1 MAVTA
6 IEPISEMHSLQGSQV
21 FSTGE
26 MAAILN
32 VSLNEVDY
40 WIRSNLIVPSIR
52 EAAGHGTRRLF
63 NIPDLKQAFLIHR
76 LRKAG
81 WKPRQIAKALSAV
94 ASTVKVPDILHTPLL
109 IHEGNALLI
118 LCRSKGQELTLLDAA
133 RPGHHVMV
141 IALDALEE
149 EMRKS
154 LTRSREWT

>member
-6 IEPISEMHSLQGSQV
+6 IELISERHSLQPSQV

-26 MAAILN
+26 MAALVN
-32 VSLNEVDY
+32 MSLNEVDY
-40 WIRSNLIVPSIR
+40 WIRSNLIVPGIR

-63 NIPDLKQAFLIHR
+63 NILDLKQAFLIHR

-81 WKPRQIAKALSAV
+81 WKPRQIAKTLSIVALAV
-94 ASTVKVPDILHTPLL
+94 KDPDLLHTPLL
-109 IHEGNALLI
+109 VHEGNALLI
-118 LCRSKGQELTLLDAA
+118 LCRSKEQELILLDAA
-133 RPGHHVMV
+133 SPGQYVMV

>member
-6 IEPISEMHSLQGSQV
+6 IEPISEMYSLQGSQV

-63 NIPDLKQAFLIHR
+63 NIFDLKQAFLIQR
-76 LRKAG
+76 LRK
-81 WKPRQIAKALSAV
+81 V
-94 ASTVKVPDILHTPLL
+94 D
-109 IHEGNALLI
+109 
-118 LCRSKGQELTLLDAA
+118 
-133 RPGHHVMV
+133 
-141 IALDALEE
+141 
-149 EMRKS
+149 
-154 LTRSREWT
+154 